1 MDQASEVFKTNEDH
15 ELLTSLKQAALQA
28 NKARVDE
35 LAQKFQEHS
44 EQIQE
49 VSVFFFKLSLDL
61 PDIRDEGATMKF
73 GVYCR
78 MLFRFTMNSMVILC
92 PRCANFYVIY
102 RAQIHWSFGR
112 TMLKTLP
119 RRSAHK

>member
-1 MDQASEVFKTNEDH
+1 MQLVDSAMDQASEVFKTNEDH

-49 VSVFFFKLSLDL
+49 VSVFAK
-61 PDIRDEGATMKF
+61 
-73 GVYCR
+73 
-78 MLFRFTMNSMVILC
+78 
-92 PRCANFYVIY
+92 PRLTW
-102 RAQIHWSFGR
+102 HTGR
-112 TMLKTLP
+112 SRHGETTRLL
-119 RRSAHK
+119 

>member
-1 MDQASEVFKTNEDH
+1 MYDCCLMCEEVACLSTSRNSGVNSYWLSDNWLQLVDSAMDQASEVFKTNEDH

-49 VSVFFFKLSLDL
+49 VSVFAK
-61 PDIRDEGATMKF
+61 
-73 GVYCR
+73 
-78 MLFRFTMNSMVILC
+78 
-92 PRCANFYVIY
+92 PRL
-102 RAQIHWSFGR
+102 
-112 TMLKTLP
+112 T
-119 RRSAHK
+119 